1 MEIEQLVENDVIYLE
16 GLILD
21 QIKHLELTL
30 EQSGFLLLFYR
41 HTKKNGWLLPSGQQ
55 FSQIYNIDGAD
66 VKRLQHFLFQKGYC
80 EIETRTDGATLV
92 EYVNWRL
99 LYDRLSGKIV
109 SQVTQDTPLKVEIGQ
124 LVEREFGRMLSP
136 MEIELAGIWSKN
148 YKREDIIDAIKEAVL
163 SDVKNMKYIDK
174 ILLNWSMGKRRQ
186 SYETVQNVAG
196 ETNEIQLDGYYNWL
210 EEK

>member
-186 SYETVQNVAG
+186 SYETVQNDAG